1 MAETADLK
9 SLAQQIFERDIG
21 RDVGRDRLS
30 RSCLDVEGEPRQP
43 SRLAG
48 ADILGL
54 YAHAFRELQ
63 RCCPDHIGVAE
74 WHHAIVD
81 SRRFLAQWS
90 RPAEA
95 LGWDA
100 RDLFGLPPVPDKLVA
115 GYRRLSRVELVGL
128 IWLLR
133 GRPVV
138 ALTATGA
145 AIRATSG
152 SILTYSRRPSAM
164 VVVR

>member
-1 MAETADLK
+1 
-9 SLAQQIFERDIG
+9 
-21 RDVGRDRLS
+21 
-30 RSCLDVEGEPRQP
+30 DVEGEPRQP
-43 SRLAG
+43 SRVAG
-48 ADILGL
+48 ADFLGV
-54 YAHAFRELQ
+54 YAHAFQELE
-63 RCCPDHIGVAE
+63 RRCPDHIGVCE
-74 WHHAIVD
+74 WHPAIED

-100 RDLFGLPPVPDKLVA
+100 RDLFELPPLPDKIVA

-128 IWLLR
+128 IRLLQ

-145 AIRATSG
+145 
-152 SILTYSRRPSAM
+152 
-164 VVVR
+164 

>member
-1 MAETADLK
+1 
-9 SLAQQIFERDIG
+9 
-21 RDVGRDRLS
+21 VRDRLS
-30 RSCLDVEGEPRQP
+30 RSYLDVEGEPRQP
-43 SRLAG
+43 SRTVG
-48 ADILGL
+48 ADLGV
-54 YAHAFRELQ
+54 YAHAFQELE
-63 RCCPDHIGVAE
+63 RRCPDRVGVAE
-74 WHHAIVD
+74 WHQAVED

-100 RDLFGLPPVPDKLVA
+100 RDLFGLPPLPDKFVA

-133 GRPVV
+133 GRTVV
-138 ALTATGA
+138 ALTATAA

-152 SILTYSRRPSAM
+152 SILTYLRSRND
-164 VVVR
+164 

>member
-9 SLAQQIFERDIG
+9 SLAQLIFERDIG
-21 RDVGRDRLS
+21 RDTRRDRLS
-30 RSCLDVEGEPRQP
+30 RSCLDIEGQPRQLHRMG
-43 SRLAG
+43 S
-48 ADILGL
+48 ADMLGV
-54 YAHAFRELQ
+54 YTHDFRELE
-63 RCCPDHIGVAE
+63 RRCPDHIGIAE
-74 WHHAIVD
+74 WHQAVED
-81 SRRFLAQWS
+81 GRRFLVRWR

-100 RDLFGLPPVPDKLVA
+100 RDLFGLPPPSDKLVA
-115 GYRRLSRVELVGL
+115 GYDRLSRVELVGL

-164 VVVR
+164 VVLR

>member
-9 SLAQQIFERDIG
+9 SLAQLIFERDIE

-30 RSCLDVEGEPRQP
+30 RTCLDVEGEPRQP
-43 SRLAG
+43 SRMAG
-48 ADILGL
+48 ADILGV
-54 YAHAFRELQ
+54 YAHAFQELE
-63 RCCPDHIGVAE
+63 RRCPDHIGVAE
-74 WHHAIVD
+74 WHQAIVD

-100 RDLFGLPPVPDKLVA
+100 RDLFGLPPLPDKLVA

-152 SILTYSRRPSAM
+152 SILTYPRQSSA
-164 VVVR
+164 VAVVR

>member
-9 SLAQQIFERDIG
+9 SLAQLIFERDSG
-21 RDVGRDRLS
+21 RDVARDRLS
-30 RSCLDVEGEPRQP
+30 RSYLDVEGEPRQLF
-43 SRLAG
+43 RTVG
-48 ADILGL
+48 ANLSV
-54 YAHAFRELQ
+54 YAHAFQELE
-63 RCCPDHIGVAE
+63 RRCPDHIRVAE
-74 WHHAIVD
+74 WHQAIED
-81 SRRFLAQWS
+81 GLRFLAQWS

-100 RDLFGLPPVPDKLVA
+100 RDLFGLPPLPNKFVA

-128 IWLLR
+128 VWLLR

-152 SILTYSRRPSAM
+152 SILTYFRQPNMVAM
-164 VVVR
+164 VR